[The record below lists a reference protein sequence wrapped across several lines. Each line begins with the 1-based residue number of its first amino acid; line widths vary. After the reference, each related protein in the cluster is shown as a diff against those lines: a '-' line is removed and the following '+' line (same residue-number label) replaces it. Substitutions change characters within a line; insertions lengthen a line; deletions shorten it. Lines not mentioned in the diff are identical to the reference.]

1 VRGWQSRRQR
11 RPLPPGFGIIWT
23 TVALDLIGFGILFPV
38 LARYARDAGASPA
51 MAGLLVASFSIAQV
65 VFSPI
70 TGRLSDRFGRK
81 PIIILSLT
89 GTAVGSLLT
98 GLAGSLWLL
107 FLGRIVDG
115 ASGAS
120 VSVAQAAVTDVAPEE
135 ERARLLGLLGAAFGA
150 GFALG
155 PAIGGV
161 AALVSHRLP
170 FFIAAAIAAL
180 NALAAIRRLPETHP
194 REAVVADA
202 SKHDEPKRVRVRNV
216 LRGAGA
222 SDLRRLLLATF
233 VSLVAFS
240 GFEATFSLL
249 TEARFDLSESATY
262 GVFFLIGMGLVFVQA
277 GLIHPVVARLGETTT
292 VRAGLTCNAVG
303 LALVAVDDGWTTLT
317 IALVLLVVGQG
328 LASPTLSALVT
339 GRSAKDRRGLT
350 LGFQQSAGGLARSV
364 ARARRRALRPIDPRS
379 LPGRRSARGRRLGG
393 VAEVTR
399 AASCPRRGQPL
410 TSSYRSVT
418 WRSRPHP
425 ASLLPPHEV

>member
-1 VRGWQSRRQR
+1 VRGSQSRRQR
-11 RPLPPGFGIIWT
+11 RPLPPGFGVIWT

-364 ARARRRALRPIDPRS
+364 GPALAGVLFGRSIPAPYLAGAALVVVALAVLPRS
-379 LPGRRSARGRRLGG
+379 PEPRVAHAG
-393 VAEVTR
+393 VN
-399 AASCPRRGQPL
+399 L
-410 TSSYRSVT
+410 
-418 WRSRPHP
+418 
-425 ASLLPPHEV
+425 

>member
-1 VRGWQSRRQR
+1 
-11 RPLPPGFGIIWT
+11 LPPGFGVIWT

-65 VFSPI
+65 IFSPI
-70 TGRLSDRFGRK
+70 TGRLSDRYGRK

-89 GTAVGSLLT
+89 GTAIGSLLT

-107 FLGRIVDG
+107 FLGRIIDG

-120 VSVAQAAVTDVAPEE
+120 VSVAQAAVTDVAPEA

-161 AALVSHRLP
+161 AALVNHRLP
-170 FFIAAAIAAL
+170 FFIAAVIAAL
-180 NALAAIRRLPETHP
+180 NAIAAVRRLPETHP
-194 REAVVADA
+194 HAARRPSRA
-202 SKHDEPKRVRVRNV
+202 PI
-216 LRGAGA
+216 RGRLTG
-222 SDLRRLLLATF
+222 DLKRLLLVTF

-262 GVFFLIGMGLVFVQA
+262 GVFFLIGMGLVFVQGGA
-277 GLIHPVVARLGETTT
+277 IHPVVARFGETAT
-292 VRAGLTCNAVG
+292 VRTGLACNAIG
-303 LALVAVDDGWTTLT
+303 LALVAVDNGWATLAP
-317 IALVLLVVGQG
+317 ALVLLVIGQG
-328 LASPTLSALVT
+328 LASPTLSALVA
-339 GRSAKDRRGLT
+339 GRSGAESRGVT

-364 ARARRRALRPIDPRS
+364 GPAMAGVLFGWAVPAPYVVGAALVVLALAMLPKSPEPR
-379 LPGRRSARGRRLGG
+379 
-393 VAEVTR
+393 VAH
-399 AASCPRRGQPL
+399 AGANL
-410 TSSYRSVT
+410 
-418 WRSRPHP
+418 
-425 ASLLPPHEV
+425 

>member
-1 VRGWQSRRQR
+1 VRGSRPRRER
-11 RPLPPGFGIIWT
+11 RPLPPGFGVIWT

-38 LARYARDAGASPA
+38 LARYARDAGASA
-51 MAGLLVASFSIAQV
+51 AVAGLLVASFSIAQV

-107 FLGRIVDG
+107 FLARIIDG

-120 VSVAQAAVTDVAPEE
+120 VSVAQAAVTDVAPEQ

-155 PAIGGV
+155 PAIGGL
-161 AALVSHRLP
+161 AALVNHRLP

-180 NALAAIRRLPETHP
+180 NALAAVRRLPETHP
-194 REAVVADA
+194 RVRATTESVSERAPDGDA
-202 SKHDEPKRVRVRNV
+202 PKGDRKVRDARA
-216 LRGAGA
+216 L

-262 GVFFLIGMGLVFVQA
+262 GVFFLIGMGLVFVQG

-292 VRAGLTCNAVG
+292 VRAGLVCNAVG

-317 IALVLLVVGQG
+317 LALVLLVLGQG
-328 LASPTLSALVT
+328 LASPTLSALVA
-339 GRSAKDRRGLT
+339 GRSAQDRRGMT
-350 LGFQQSAGGLARSV
+350 LGFQQSVGGLARSV
-364 ARARRRALRPIDPRS
+364 GPAVAGLLFGRSIPAPYLAGAALVVIALAVLPKSPQPR
-379 LPGRRSARGRRLGG
+379 
-393 VAEVTR
+393 VAH
-399 AASCPRRGQPL
+399 AGANL
-410 TSSYRSVT
+410 
-418 WRSRPHP
+418 
-425 ASLLPPHEV
+425 

>member
-1 VRGWQSRRQR
+1 MPGSRSRGER
-11 RPLPPGFGIIWT
+11 RPLPPGFGVIWT

-51 MAGLLVASFSIAQV
+51 VAGLLVASFSIAQV

-81 PIIILSLT
+81 PIIILSLA

-107 FLGRIVDG
+107 FVARIIDG

-120 VSVAQAAVTDVAPEE
+120 VSVAQAAVTDVAPKE

-155 PAIGGV
+155 PAIGGI

-170 FFIAAAIAAL
+170 FFIAAAIAAT
-180 NALAAIRRLPETHP
+180 NALVAVRRLPETHP
-194 REAVVADA
+194 PSARAVPDPVRPAAPPDA
-202 SKHDEPKRVRVRNV
+202 RTS
-216 LRGAGA
+216 
-222 SDLRRLLLATF
+222 SDLKRLLLATF
-233 VSLVAFS
+233 MSLVAFS

-262 GVFFLIGMGLVFVQA
+262 GVFFLIGMGLVFVQG

-292 VRAGLTCNAVG
+292 VRTGLACNAMG
-303 LALVAVDDGWTTLT
+303 LALVAVDDGWLTLT
-317 IALVLLVVGQG
+317 AALALLVIGQG
-328 LASPTLSALVT
+328 LASPTLSALVA
-339 GRSAKDRRGLT
+339 GRSDNERRGVT
-350 LGFQQSAGGLARSV
+350 LGFQQSAGGLGRSVGPALAGVLFGRSIPAPYLVGSVLVLVALAVLPKSPEPRV
-364 ARARRRALRPIDPRS
+364 ARARVNL
-379 LPGRRSARGRRLGG
+379 
-393 VAEVTR
+393 
-399 AASCPRRGQPL
+399 
-410 TSSYRSVT
+410 
-418 WRSRPHP
+418 
-425 ASLLPPHEV
+425 

>member
-1 VRGWQSRRQR
+1 MRGSRSKRQR
-11 RPLPPGFGIIWT
+11 RPLPPGFGVIWT

-70 TGRLSDRFGRK
+70 TGRLSDQFGRK
-81 PIIILSLT
+81 PIIILSLA

-107 FLGRIVDG
+107 FVARIIDG

-155 PAIGGV
+155 PAIGGI

-180 NALAAIRRLPETHP
+180 NALAAVRRLPETHP
-194 REAVVADA
+194 RD
-202 SKHDEPKRVRVRNV
+202 VRRPA
-216 LRGAGA
+216 RRPARKPMSA
-222 SDLRRLLLATF
+222 ELRRLLFTTF

-262 GVFFLIGMGLVFVQA
+262 GVFFLIGMGLVFVQG

-292 VRAGLTCNAVG
+292 VRAGLTCNAIG
-303 LALVAVDDGWTTLT
+303 LALVAIDDGWATLT
-317 IALVLLVVGQG
+317 AALVLLVVGQG
-328 LASPTLSALVT
+328 LASPTLSALVA
-339 GRSAKDRRGLT
+339 GRSAQDRRGIT

-364 ARARRRALRPIDPRS
+364 GPALAGVLFGRSIPAPYLVGAGLVILAVAMLPKSPQPRV
-379 LPGRRSARGRRLGG
+379 AHAG
-393 VAEVTR
+393 VN
-399 AASCPRRGQPL
+399 L
-410 TSSYRSVT
+410 
-418 WRSRPHP
+418 
-425 ASLLPPHEV
+425 